1 MDMSAELFQS
11 IVQSVRADAPMTDA
25 NEKRGAP
32 RASLSGKVNIVPPG
46 ESEPV
51 EVVLRDLSVQGIGLI
66 HTRPIKCG
74 QEFILVIAD
83 PTEVGD
89 RGVICTV
96 ARWQPISDRLFLIGA
111 KFTSAVKEIAPAHVD
126 DVAQLQSRLRSAG
139 LY

>member
-11 IVQSVRADAPMTDA
+11 IVQSVRPDGPSDA

-32 RASLSGKVNIVPPG
+32 RASLSGKVSIIPPG
-46 ESEPV
+46 ESDPV
-51 EVVLRDLSVQGIGLI
+51 EAVLRDLSVQGIGLI
-66 HTRPIKCG
+66 HIQPIKCG
-74 QEFILVIAD
+74 REFTLVFAD
-83 PTEVGD
+83 STELGE

-111 KFTSAVKEIAPAHVD
+111 KFTSVVKHIVPAQLD
-126 DVAQLQSRLRSAG
+126 DIAQLQSRLRSAG

>member
-11 IVQSVRADAPMTDA
+11 IVQSVRSDAPSDA
-25 NEKRGAP
+25 QEKRGAP
-32 RASLSGKVNIVPPG
+32 RATVSGKVSIIPPG
-46 ESEPV
+46 ESAPIEA
-51 EVVLRDLSVQGIGLI
+51 VLRDLSVQGIGLI
-66 HTRPIKCG
+66 HTRSIKCG
-74 QEFILVIAD
+74 QEFTLVLAD
-83 PTEVGD
+83 PADGGE

-111 KFTSAVKEIAPAHVD
+111 KFTSAVKHLVPAQLD